1 MLNIVKFIYV
11 LRGLGLSIRA
21 WTLFVRYNFFSIIFK
36 RKILLYLNRF
46 VRLNVDRKEDLEI
59 NKTVTL
65 GNLSSSK
72 EISISVKR
80 NGKLIFDDF
89 FQVFPNTKISVFGG
103 GILKLSSG
111 FINER
116 SEIICGN
123 KIIIDDDVAIGCG
136 VIIRDYDFH
145 FIDYPGYQRSKPIF
159 IGKHVWIGE
168 NSMICKGVTIGE
180 HSVIAAGAIVTKDV
194 PAHTIVAG
202 VPAIVVKNNI
212 DWSI

>member
-72 EISISVKR
+72 EITISVKR

-103 GILKLSSG
+103 GHIKIVIG
-111 FINER
+111 F
-116 SEIICGN
+116 
-123 KIIIDDDVAIGCG
+123 
-136 VIIRDYDFH
+136 Y
-145 FIDYPGYQRSKPIF
+145 
-159 IGKHVWIGE
+159 
-168 NSMICKGVTIGE
+168 
-180 HSVIAAGAIVTKDV
+180 
-194 PAHTIVAG
+194 
-202 VPAIVVKNNI
+202 
-212 DWSI
+212 